1 MTSVRLLDVHKRF
14 GDHVVLRGFTAE
26 LPLHGVTY
34 VVGKSGGG
42 KSVVCRLAVGLL
54 KPERG
59 EIFVLEEPVHT
70 LPERAL
76 SRLRARVPYLVQG
89 PALLDWLSLERNVA
103 LAKPGP
109 DERARA
115 RSALKRVGLSG
126 LEERLPP
133 EVGPGIKKRAAIAR
147 ALVLEPTCLILD
159 EPTTGLDRDA
169 KAQVNETIAEL
180 KRQGTGALVVS
191 HDYASLE
198 QLADHVVEVKDG
210 LVGYQGAAAGFLA
223 LARQDDFGERPV

>member
-1 MTSVRLLDVHKRF
+1 MTSARLVDVHKRF
-14 GDHVVLRGFTAE
+14 GEHVVLRGFSAE
-26 LPLHGVTY
+26 LPLSGVTY

-54 KPERG
+54 KPDQGQVFLLG
-59 EIFVLEEPVHT
+59 EAVHA

-76 SRLRARVPYLVQG
+76 VRLRAQVPYLVQG
-89 PALLDWLSLERNVA
+89 PALLDWLTLERNVA
-103 LAKPGP
+103 LARPGA
-109 DERARA
+109 DERERART
-115 RSALKRVGLSG
+115 ALARVGLGG
-126 LEERLPP
+126 LEDRLPA
-133 EVGPGIKKRAAIAR
+133 EVGPGIKKRTAIAR

-191 HDYASLE
+191 HDYASLAL
-198 QLADHVVEVKDG
+198 LADRVVEVKDG
-210 LVGYQGAAAGFLA
+210 LAGYQGEPRGFLDRA
-223 LARQDDFGERPV
+223 GQDDFGDRPV